1 MAFTFRSPTLSGHID
16 EEECIL
22 FKMVHVLGLNL
33 PLLEALDR
41 DFYDSPVIPSD
52 KVAALREEALVAL
65 RAFQRS
71 QGNRPGAFERALQAQ
86 PPGFRKMAA
95 ALRPF
100 DPERCLASL
109 VAVCDD
115 ALMQGAPIEC
125 LSD

>member
-1 MAFTFRSPTLSGHID
+1 MAFTFRSPTLSGHFS
-16 EEECIL
+16 EEECII
-22 FKMVHVLGLNL
+22 FDMIRVLGLDL
-33 PLLEALDR
+33 PLLAAIDR
-41 DFYDSPVIPSD
+41 DFYESPVIPSD
-52 KVAALREEALVAL
+52 RVAAVREEALVAM

-71 QGNRPGAFERALQAQ
+71 TLSQPSAFERARQAQ
-86 PPGFRKMAA
+86 THSAREMGA

-115 ALMQGAPIEC
+115 ALAQGAEIKC

>member
-16 EEECIL
+16 EDE
-22 FKMVHVLGLNL
+22 HVLFEMVRLLGLEL
-33 PLLEALDR
+33 PLLAALDR

-52 KVAALREEALVAL
+52 KVAALREEALTAL

-71 QGNRPGAFERALQAQ
+71 QGSRPGAFERALQAK
-86 PPGFRKMAA
+86 PPGFREMAA
-95 ALRPF
+95 TLRPF
-100 DPERCLASL
+100 DPERSLASL

-115 ALMQGAPIEC
+115 ALAQGAEIEC

>member
-1 MAFTFRSPTLSGHID
+1 MVFTFRSPTLTGHIS

-22 FKMVHVLGLNL
+22 FDMIRTLGLQL
-33 PLLEALDR
+33 PLLAGIDR
-41 DFYDSPVIPSD
+41 DFYDSPVIPRD

-65 RAFQRS
+65 RAFQGS
-71 QGNRPGAFERALQAQ
+71 QGSRDAFERAWQAR

-95 ALRPF
+95 TLTPF
-100 DPERCLASL
+100 DPERCLGSL

-115 ALMQGAPIEC
+115 ALMQDAAIEC